1 MIELV
6 EKNLVEK
13 CIDVGYVA
21 RGYNMI
27 GKSIYGS
34 EKMQRNLAN

>member
-6 EKNLVEK
+6 QKNLVEK
-13 CIDVGYVA
+13 CIVFGYVA
-21 RGYNMI
+21 RSYHMI